1 MECSAV
7 ESVLNQAIDI
17 APKGISI
24 IIVGV
29 FEDMPKVDMA
39 AVQDR
44 EYSLIGTLM
53 YTHEDYVDAIALAAD
68 KKVDLQSLI
77 TKSFPFDEY
86 DKAYKYVEENR
97 STVQKV
103 VIEV

>member
-1 MECSAV
+1 
-7 ESVLNQAIDI
+7 
-17 APKGISI
+17 
-24 IIVGV
+24 
-29 FEDMPKVDMA
+29 MA